1 MFITCSDTLADLV
14 DLPFILILREFLG
27 ESLMWTVVV
36 TPLVMEMPAPQ
47 EPFLKG
53 SSDWSC
59 IRKIPVM
66 CPGENAVYPLMSTS
80 HFCVTVQRFV
90 GK

>member
-53 SSDWSC
+53 SSD
-59 IRKIPVM
+59 
-66 CPGENAVYPLMSTS
+66 
-80 HFCVTVQRFV
+80 
-90 GK
+90 